1 MATRRGDVIIEFIP
15 VGSYVKV
22 TAVCT
27 VTGIEAS
34 IVGNPAA
41 GEVALKHAATRKLD
55 YVLKKRNEKTR
66 RPGAGASGLDKTV

>member
-1 MATRRGDVIIEFIP
+1 MANRRGDVIIEFIT

-27 VTGIEAS
+27 ATGIEAS

-41 GEVALKHAATRKLD
+41 GEAALKQAATRKLD
-55 YVLKKRNEKTR
+55 YVLRKQNEKTR
-66 RPGAGASGLDKTV
+66 RPGGGASGLDKTV